1 LAPART
7 LAGENRASRLKIEIK
22 QQNEFNLE

>member
-7 LAGENRASRLKIEIK
+7 LAGENHVEKFKIEPEE
-22 QQNEFNLE
+22 QNEFNLE